1 MATIRE
7 ILRGYQNRKFER
19 ALNDEISFDMYFIW

>member
-19 ALNDEISFDMYFIW
+19 SLDEISFDMYFIW